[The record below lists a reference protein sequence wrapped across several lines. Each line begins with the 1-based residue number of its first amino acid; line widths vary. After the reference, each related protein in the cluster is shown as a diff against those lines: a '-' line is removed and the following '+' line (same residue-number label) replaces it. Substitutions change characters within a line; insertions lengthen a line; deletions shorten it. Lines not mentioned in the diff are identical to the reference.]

1 MKSAWKRRPAKEAA
15 GTEAQDW
22 DIDEGPQ
29 DVADWSAGVQAGW
42 VTVST
47 GAAANLTA
55 VLRWA
60 AWVLLIA
67 GPVVGIA
74 AWLRPATAAGVMQQA
89 PKASVVVRD
98 MAGPAGFAELYVSA
112 YVQAGKG
119 SEASLQP
126 YFPNIRDLTLEA
138 TPGVQHAER
147 LAAVRVKE
155 VSAGYWSVTVA
166 ARISAGSGEVS
177 KAKGGTT
184 GPPDEAGAV
193 DAREVLRYFQV
204 PVKSAGSGGGYVA
217 AALPAEVASPDV
229 GEAAPLDYG
238 TPVPADTR
246 DRATAAV
253 NEFLTAY
260 LTGTGQLDRYLS
272 PGTDIKQVSPAPY
285 AQVKVTGIAERGGDF
300 GTNAPVTEGARRE
313 LLVDAGATD
322 SGGQVRPLTYALQL
336 TARDGRWEIAALDA
350 APALSTTTS
359 KGDS

>member
-1 MKSAWKRRPAKEAA
+1 MKAWRRPPALAA
-15 GTEAQDW
+15 PEEDWAAETAQD
-22 DIDEGPQ
+22 DGPESG
-29 DVADWSAGVQAGW
+29 AQAGW

-47 GAAANLTA
+47 GASANLTA

-60 AWVLLIA
+60 AWALVFA

-74 AWLRPATAAGVMQQA
+74 AWLRPPTAAGAVPST
-89 PKASVVVRD
+89 PKTSVVVRD
-98 MAGPAGFAELYVSA
+98 AAGPAGFAELYVSA

-138 TPGVQHAER
+138 TPGVQRAER

-155 VSAGYWSVTVA
+155 VSPGYWSVTVA
-166 ARISAGSGEVS
+166 ARIAAGSEEAS
-177 KAKGGTT
+177 KSKGGTAGT
-184 GPPDEAGAV
+184 PERAGAV

-217 AALPAEVASPDV
+217 AALPAEVASPDFS
-229 GEAAPLDYG
+229 EAAPLDYG

-246 DRATAAV
+246 DAATGAV
-253 NEFLTAY
+253 NEFLAAY
-260 LTGTGQLDRYLS
+260 LTGTGELDRYLS

-285 AQVKVTGIAERGGDF
+285 TRVKVTGLAERGGDF
-300 GTNAPVTEGARRE
+300 RANAPVTEGARRE

-336 TARDGRWEIAALDA
+336 KARDGRWEIAALDA